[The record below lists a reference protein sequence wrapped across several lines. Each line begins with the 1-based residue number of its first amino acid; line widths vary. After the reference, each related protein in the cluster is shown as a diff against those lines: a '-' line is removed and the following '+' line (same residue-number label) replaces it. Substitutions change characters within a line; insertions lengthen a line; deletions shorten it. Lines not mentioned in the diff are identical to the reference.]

1 MPPEEPKAIDSRTQ
15 VYQRLHG
22 SREVVSIRCKPEIKE
37 ALKSFCEANGLS
49 ICHIF
54 EGLATAYLYGMK
66 QKINWVNR
74 SPTINLT
81 LVRDVRRVRRYARFP
96 DRDEAVVEDR
106 GSFGSCAFCDQR
118 PTQQYFYWNGQS
130 TRCSRL
136 FVCNEHVGHVPAGYQ
151 GRRKL

>member
-1 MPPEEPKAIDSRTQ
+1 MPAKDPRATDGRTG

-22 SREVVSIRCKPEIKE
+22 CREVVSIRCKPEIKE

-49 ICHIF
+49 ICHVF
-54 EGLATAYLYGMK
+54 EGLATAYLHGMQ
-66 QKINWVNR
+66 QKIHWVNQ

-81 LVRDVRRVRRYARFP
+81 LVRDVRRVRRYAQSL
-96 DRDEAVVEDR
+96 DHDEAAVEDS
-106 GSFGSCAFCDQR
+106 GSFERCAFCDQR
-118 PTQQYFYWNGQS
+118 STHQYFYWNGQP

-136 FVCNEHVGHVPAGYQ
+136 FVCSEHLGHAPAGYR